1 MYVTCGADVLATEGR
16 NRANPREPTAVDQ
29 DMSVFRTFTV
39 PRTIARHHRVARLV
53 LRLDARA
60 LRIALGRF
68 SPAFALV
75 VLWGLRAGLVTGEA
89 RVVASFLAHRPSIP
103 ALAVAAFARFDRRV
117 CGVTA
122 LYPSGG
128 RTVRGLEEPFTFGF
142 HRI

>member
-75 VLWGLRAGLVTGEA
+75 VLLGLHA
-89 RVVASFLAHRPSIP
+89 RVVASKTRMVAILLADLPSVT
-103 ALAVAAFARFDRRV
+103 ALAVAAGARLDCRV
-117 CGVTA
+117 TI
-122 LYPSGG
+122 LPILHFS
-128 RTVRGLEEPFTFGF
+128 
-142 HRI
+142 